1 MKNLFLGSGE
11 EVRDRVDSHVA
22 THQSVHAILAE
33 ALKKIHAGGR
43 GFIIEEVQMS
53 RIVGESICVA
63 TRPGDEIVFAK
74 RPNRWGLT
82 RFVRNRTP
90 ELSSSVVVIL
100 KKAQDD
106 NFYILITAF
115 IGAMAPPEP
124 WDRNATSE
132 SREFWN
138 THALVWGCEKTIPG
152 TESLE
157 CPW

>member
-1 MKNLFLGSGE
+1 MKNFLGSGE
-11 EVRDRVDSHVA
+11 DVVDRYRPHL
-22 THQSVHAILAE
+22 HQDAVLILPE
-33 ALKKIHAGGR
+33 ALQKISASGR
-43 GFIIEEVQMS
+43 NFIIEEVNFD

-63 TRPGDEIVFAK
+63 TRPGDQIVYAK

-90 ELSSSVVVIL
+90 EPSSSVVVIL
-100 KKAQDD
+100 KKAED
-106 NFYILITAF
+106 NNYILITAF

-138 THALVWGCEKTIPG
+138 THALVWGREEIIPG
-152 TESLE
+152 TESSE

>member
-1 MKNLFLGSGE
+1 MKSLFLGSGE
-11 EVRDRVDSHVA
+11 EVRDRADSHVA
-22 THQSVHAILAE
+22 THTSVHAVLAE
-33 ALKKIHAGGR
+33 VLKKIHAGGR
-43 GFIIEEVQMS
+43 GFLIEEVQMG

-63 TRPGDEIVFAK
+63 TRPGDEIIFAQ

-90 ELSSSVVVIL
+90 EPSSSVSIIL
-100 KKAQDD
+100 KKAQDGE
-106 NFYILITAF
+106 YILITAF
-115 IGAMAPPEP
+115 IGSMAPAEP
-124 WDRNATSE
+124 WDRNATPN

-138 THALVWGCEKTIPG
+138 THALVWGCEEIIPG